1 MIQVISDYLPKVGL
15 KPILK
20 KIVSR
25 AGLYVYESNIK
36 VAGNLSRTR
45 KYCIEKYMYPAQ
57 LHYYPRLC
65 GSVPMNYTWI
75 LSVVEIDDVTGEIF
89 YLDDRSDTAYKNKLQ
104 SPYFSNILQQLE
116 KINNGERV
124 DPFTD
129 DYRRIWKRY
138 LRCLQGGQRL
148 FKQEDN
154 YCYDCD
160 GSGYAI
166 TGLQNDDGDEVVET
180 CYECGGDGYVDAGSK

>member
-1 MIQVISDYLPKVGL
+1 MKQKYFPKIGV

-20 KIVSR
+20 KILSN

-36 VAGNLSRTR
+36 VSGNLSRTR
-45 KYCIEKYMYPAQ
+45 KYCIEKYKYPAQ

-65 GSVPMNYTWI
+65 GSVPMHYTWI

-89 YLDDRSDTAYKNKLQ
+89 YLDDREDVAYYNKLQ

-124 DPFTD
+124 DPFTNS
-129 DYRRIWKRY
+129 YKKIWKTY
-138 LRCLQGGQRL
+138 IQCLQIEGG
-148 FKQEDN
+148 K
-154 YCYDCD
+154 
-160 GSGYAI
+160 
-166 TGLQNDDGDEVVET
+166 
-180 CYECGGDGYVDAGSK
+180 